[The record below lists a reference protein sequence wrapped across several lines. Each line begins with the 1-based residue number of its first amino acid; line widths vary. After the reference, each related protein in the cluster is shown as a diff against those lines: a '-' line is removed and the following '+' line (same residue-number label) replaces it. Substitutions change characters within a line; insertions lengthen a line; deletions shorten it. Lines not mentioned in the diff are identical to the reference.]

1 MKEINSFERISRS
14 NEDGRGGISG
24 HSNRKSGRS
33 GLDARFKSERRFLSG
48 QASKQGG
55 CTGPSVHTTGWRT
68 WGGRVKR

>member
-48 QASKQGG
+48 QASKQASKAAALGPLCTRRGG
-55 CTGPSVHTTGWRT
+55 EPGA
-68 WGGRVKR
+68 GG